1 MNTCDNLE
9 FTSSIFMY
17 IEIYHCWNIFSK
29 HRKNQKLAPG
39 MLNVKTSQGKKKV
52 DSKIVQR
59 LKIQIDNECIPH

>member
-1 MNTCDNLE
+1 
-9 FTSSIFMY
+9 
-17 IEIYHCWNIFSK
+17 
-29 HRKNQKLAPG
+29 

>member
-1 MNTCDNLE
+1 
-9 FTSSIFMY
+9 MY
-17 IEIYHCWNIFSK
+17 IEIYHCRNIFSK